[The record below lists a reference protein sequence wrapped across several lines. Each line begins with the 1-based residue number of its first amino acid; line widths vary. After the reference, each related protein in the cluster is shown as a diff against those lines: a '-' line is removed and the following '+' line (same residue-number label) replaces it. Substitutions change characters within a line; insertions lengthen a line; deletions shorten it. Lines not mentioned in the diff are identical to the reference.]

1 MHRSEAGEEVRNGH
15 MTLKVSRP
23 ERPKSHPREFREE
36 ILNSTL
42 KKQVDFFKMKNRSPK
57 KILFLFDETCQRVW
71 DFGTLC
77 TRNLGVDLFAFL
89 NWRTDQ
95 HLVEHPVVKFSWT
108 ANITDGLPTHPVE
121 WRSGNQQDNFG
132 VRSTRR
138 VNSPFRSLKKVS
150 WETLRRRKSLPAFP
164 RDCLQIE

>member
-57 KILFLFDETCQRVW
+57 KSFLVR
-71 DFGTLC
+71 
-77 TRNLGVDLFAFL
+77 RNLSTSLRFRHSWYSQLGSRPLCISKLTNRPAFSRTSCCKIQL
-89 NWRTDQ
+89 NSQ
-95 HLVEHPVVKFSWT
+95 HTRRT
-108 ANITDGLPTHPVE
+108 ANTPSRTALWQPTGQFRCAFHSNGE
-121 WRSGNQQDNFG
+121 LSMQKSQESFLR
-132 VRSTRR
+132 
-138 VNSPFRSLKKVS
+138 NSPS
-150 WETLRRRKSLPAFP
+150 
-164 RDCLQIE
+164 